1 MSARTLSLPRPRADN
16 ALLAAASRRSPLRY
30 VVEGAAWAGA
40 CGAGVGLLWY
50 SALLARAG
58 GWL

>member
-1 MSARTLSLPRPRADN
+1 MRALFLPRPRADN
-16 ALLAAASRRSPLRY
+16 ALLAAASRRTPLRY
-30 VVEGAAWAGA
+30 AVEGAAWAAA